1 MNIQKFL
8 NTVFNAVILPK
19 CHSHFPSPIPEPK
32 SSLNLLFF
40 SIITVLL
47 LTSHLSLSLSLHQPM
62 QSRAPKQLLFNKWVI
77 QLKNK
82 LYLLREE
89 KKPNNGKMDLLGEI
103 IVLILGLKIIKI
115 LFFALNIA
123 QTGYLHLNFA

>member
-1 MNIQKFL
+1 MQLYYQNVTAIFHHQFQ
-8 NTVFNAVILPK
+8 
-19 CHSHFPSPIPEPK
+19 
-32 SSLNLLFF
+32 SLNLLLIYFF
-40 SIITVLL
+40 FQLL
-47 LTSHLSLSLSLHQPM
+47 LYYYLLLISPSLSLHQPM
-62 QSRAPKQLLFNKWVI
+62 QSTAPKQLLFNKWVI

>member
-1 MNIQKFL
+1 
-8 NTVFNAVILPK
+8 
-19 CHSHFPSPIPEPK
+19 
-32 SSLNLLFF
+32 
-40 SIITVLL
+40 
-47 LTSHLSLSLSLHQPM
+47 M
-62 QSRAPKQLLFNKWVI
+62 QSRATKQLLFNKWVI

-89 KKPNNGKMDLLGEI
+89 KKQNNEQMDLLGEI

>member
-1 MNIQKFL
+1 MQLCYQNVTAIFHHQFQ
-8 NTVFNAVILPK
+8 
-19 CHSHFPSPIPEPK
+19 
-32 SSLNLLFF
+32 SLNLLLIYFF
-40 SIITVLL
+40 FNYYCIT
-47 LTSHLSLSLSLHQPM
+47 TYFSSLPLSLHQPM
-62 QSRAPKQLLFNKWVI
+62 QSRATKQLLFNKWVI

-82 LYLLREE
+82 LYLLHEE

-115 LFFALNIA
+115 WFFALNIA